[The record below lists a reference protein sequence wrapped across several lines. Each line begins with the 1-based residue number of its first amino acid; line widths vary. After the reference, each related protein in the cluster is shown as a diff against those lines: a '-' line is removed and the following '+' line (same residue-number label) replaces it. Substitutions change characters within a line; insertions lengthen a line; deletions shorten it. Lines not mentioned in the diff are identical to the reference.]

1 MFAPNRREFLRA
13 LAVAFAGTATPLPAA
28 PATLVRF
35 PHVQNVTR
43 TRAIV
48 RWTTR
53 EQGDGAVEFAAELSA
68 IERVAATVT
77 EQLPR
82 ETGMPFAYYRYEAN
96 LQKLK
101 SGTEYAY
108 RVLVNDSPVVADA
121 FRFRTA
127 GTQAFRFVAFGD
139 SGMGSEA
146 QAKLANLM
154 MSQNAKLVVHT
165 GDLVY
170 PTGTY
175 ERYERLYFEYY
186 RDIMKEAPF
195 YPCPGNHDYYEFHC
209 APYKSVHSL
218 PSETVTRSDS
228 GRYYSYDWANVHFIS
243 LDSNDSLAEAAQ
255 GRGAMLEWLENDLR
269 RTDKFWRIVYLHH
282 PAYSVGFH
290 KNEPECEMVRQYIA
304 PILDKYFVP
313 LVLNGHE
320 HSYQRT
326 FPMRGGKV
334 SSPGDGTVYVTTGGG
349 GADLH
354 EVSPAD
360 YAEVAISQHHYVSC
374 NVNGGRL
381 QLDAVNTDGQLLD
394 SYSLAPKPLL
404 AGQPIVNSANYGP
417 MLASGGLVS
426 VFGQQFCPEEFTPAR
441 YPLAKSA
448 LGVSVLLNDQPLPIL
463 MASARQLNVQL
474 PFDALGEATLTIRTP
489 NGSAA
494 IKVAINRV
502 APAIF
507 AGAMFHS
514 NGLQVTKETPAVAG
528 EMVTI
533 YLTGLGAVVSG
544 VVAGEAAPPNVPVK
558 VPVVVNVAGTDVS
571 PQFAGLAA
579 GLAGVYSVTFRVPT
593 GLRHDADVYIT
604 AAGFES
610 NKEILFAA

>member
-13 LAVAFAGTATPLPAA
+13 IAIAFAGTAAPSQAA
-28 PATLVRF
+28 PASLVRF

-43 TRAIV
+43 TRAVV

-53 EQGDGAVEFAAELSA
+53 EPGAGAVEFASA
-68 IERVAATVT
+68 DSGIERMAATVT

-82 ETGMPFAYYRYEAN
+82 ETGMQFAYYRYEVN

-101 SGTEYAY
+101 AGTEYTY
-108 RVLVNDSPVVADA
+108 RVLVNDSSVLADPL
-121 FRFRTA
+121 RFRTA

-175 ERYERLYFEYY
+175 ERYEKLYFEYY
-186 RDIMKEAPF
+186 KDIMKEAPF

-218 PSETVTRSDS
+218 PTDTVARSDS
-228 GRYYSYDWANVHFIS
+228 GRYYSYDWSNVHFIS

-255 GRGAMLEWLENDLR
+255 GKGEMLEWLEKDLQS
-269 RTDKFWRIVYLHH
+269 TDKFWRVVYLHH

-290 KNEPECEMVRQYIA
+290 KDEPECEMVRQYIA

-334 SSPGDGTVYVTTGGG
+334 ASPGDGTVYVTTGGG

-354 EVSPAD
+354 EVAAAD
-360 YAEVAISQHHYVSC
+360 HAQVAISQHHYVSC

-381 QLDAVNTDGQLLD
+381 QLDAINTDGQLLD
-394 SYSLAPKPLL
+394 SHSIAPKPLL
-404 AGQPIVNSANYGP
+404 AGQPVVNSANYGP
-417 MLASGGLVS
+417 MLASGGLMTI
-426 VFGQQFCPEEFTPAR
+426 FGQQFSPEEFTPAK
-441 YPLAKSA
+441 YPLPKSA

-463 MASARQLNVQL
+463 MASARQLNLQL
-474 PFDALGEATLTIRTP
+474 PFDAVGEATLSIRTP

-494 IKVAINRV
+494 IKIAISRV

-507 AGAMFHS
+507 AGAMFHA
-514 NGLQVTKETPAVAG
+514 NGLQLTKETPAAAG
-528 EMVTI
+528 EMITT
-533 YLTGLGAVVSG
+533 YLTGLGAVTAG
-544 VVAGEAAPPNVPVK
+544 VAAGEASPPNIAVTA
-558 VPVVVNVAGTDVS
+558 PVVVKAAGIEVN
-571 PQFAGLAA
+571 PHFAGLAA
-579 GLAGVYSVTFRVPT
+579 GLSGVYAVTFRVPA

-610 NKEILFAA
+610 NKEVLFVA

>member
-1 MFAPNRREFLRA
+1 M
-13 LAVAFAGTATPLPAA
+13 
-28 PATLVRF
+28 
-35 PHVQNVTR
+35 
-43 TRAIV
+43 V

-53 EQGDGAVEFAAELSA
+53 ELGDGVVEFGSA
-68 IERVAATVT
+68 DSSTLERVAATVT

-82 ETGMPFAYYRYEAN
+82 ETGMQFAYYRYEAN

-108 RVLVNDSPVVADA
+108 RVLVNDSSVVADA
-121 FRFRTA
+121 LRFRTA

-146 QAKLANLM
+146 QRKLANLM

-175 ERYERLYFEYY
+175 ERYEKLYFDYY
-186 RDIMKEAPF
+186 KDIMKEAPF

-218 PSETVTRSDS
+218 PSDTVTRSDS

-255 GRGAMLEWLENDLR
+255 GKGAMLDWLEKDLQ
-269 RTDKFWRIVYLHH
+269 RTDKFWRIVYIHH

-290 KNEPECEMVRQYIA
+290 KNEPECEMVRKYVA

-334 SSPGDGTVYVTTGGG
+334 TSAGDGTVYVTTGGG

-354 EVSPAD
+354 AVSPAD

-374 NVNGGRL
+374 NVNAGRL
-381 QLDAVNTDGQLLD
+381 QFEAVNADGELLD
-394 SYSLAPKPLL
+394 SHTIFPKPLL
-404 AGQPIVNSANYGP
+404 AGQPVVNSASYGP
-417 MLASGGLVS
+417 MLAPGGLMS
-426 VFGQQFCPEEFTPAR
+426 IFGQQFCPEEFTPAK
-441 YPLAKSA
+441 YPLPKSA

-474 PFDALGEATLTIRTP
+474 PFDAPSDATLTIRTA

-494 IKVAINRV
+494 MKVAINPV

-507 AGAMFHS
+507 AGALFHS
-514 NGLQVTKETPAVAG
+514 NGLQVSKETPAAAG
-528 EMVTI
+528 ELITI
-533 YLTGLGAVVSG
+533 YLTGLGVVTTG
-544 VVAGEAAPPNVPVK
+544 IAAGEAAPANVAVAASILVK
-558 VPVVVNVAGTDVS
+558 AAGTDIV
-571 PQFAGLAA
+571 PAFAGLAA
-579 GLAGVYSVTFRVPT
+579 GLSGVYAVTFRVPA
-593 GLRHDADVYIT
+593 GLRQNADVYVT